1 MNLRNRRPGM
11 TLLEL
16 MIVLVIIVMLAA
28 IAGPRLLGQQKKAGI
43 KTTQSQINN
52 LDTSLKLYAVDMS
65 TFPTTEEG
73 LTALLQA
80 PTDENKA
87 RKWSGPYLDDEALPV
102 DAWGN
107 AFAYEYPT
115 TKTTRDFPAIWSAGP
130 DGAPDTE
137 DDIRNWRGS
146 SNTDNNGKGQPSD
159 STSTDPVPTTE

>member
-1 MNLRNRRPGM
+1 MSAQRTPRRGM

-43 KTTQSQINN
+43 KTTQAQINN
-52 LDTSLKLYAVDMS
+52 LDTALKMYAVDMS

-73 LTALLQA
+73 LQSLMQA
-80 PTDENKA
+80 PADENKA

-130 DGAPDTE
+130 DGTADTE
-137 DDIRNWRGS
+137 DDIRNWKGTAS
-146 SNTDNNGKGQPSD
+146 GDNSN
-159 STSTDPVPTTE
+159 STSAEPAANEPAPTEP